1 MNYLLQNSDEEHPIT
16 VNQMIQYLESN
27 GIAAER
33 KSIYDDIE
41 ALRTF
46 GMDIEECKRGR
57 VFGYYVASRT
67 FELPELKLLV
77 DSVQSSKFITHKKT
91 ASLIKK
97 IETLASVHSAQLLHR
112 QVFVKNRIKTMN
124 ESIYYNVDEIHNGI
138 SNNRK
143 IRFLYFEYNVAKERQ
158 YRHGGAYYVV
168 SPFAMTWDDE
178 NYYLVAYDSEAGIIK
193 HYRVDKMEKISTL
206 DEERD
211 GQEVYQALDMAVYAG
226 SATLFLLTASFPLL
240 MWVLMLVNLVPGFS
254 VEGVAEL
261 LADFL
266 PQIPEIQTAILGLLQ
281 NLSGQ
286 SAQFVASLAVLTTI
300 VSASGGMNALQ
311 IGLQRLT
318 PGSHRTFLN
327 RLLAIGYTFVFELL
341 LLVMLALQG
350 MHSLFTRFADT
361 LPLFRHY
368 AAIVAPLQRVA
379 SIGRIVS
386 VPLLFGLL
394 LLIYTYV
401 PGGRRTPRS
410 QLPGTIFATAG
421 WLVFSRVFSF
431 YILHF
436 WRLSYI
442 YGSLTAVILIILW
455 LYVIINLLFIGAGIN
470 AEMNGKTEQ

>member
-1 MNYLLQNSDEEHPIT
+1 MKQKPPRWVQITAAVLRRYL
-16 VNQMIQYLESN
+16 
-27 GIAAER
+27 
-33 KSIYDDIE
+33 
-41 ALRTF
+41 
-46 GMDIEECKRGR
+46 
-57 VFGYYVASRT
+57 
-67 FELPELKLLV
+67 
-77 DSVQSSKFITHKKT
+77 
-91 ASLIKK
+91 
-97 IETLASVHSAQLLHR
+97 
-112 QVFVKNRIKTMN
+112 
-124 ESIYYNVDEIHNGI
+124 
-138 SNNRK
+138 
-143 IRFLYFEYNVAKERQ
+143 
-158 YRHGGAYYVV
+158 
-168 SPFAMTWDDE
+168 
-178 NYYLVAYDSEAGIIK
+178 
-193 HYRVDKMEKISTL
+193 
-206 DEERD
+206 
-211 GQEVYQALDMAVYAG
+211 ALDMAVYAG

-318 PGSHRTFLN
+318 PGSHRTLLN
-327 RLLAIGYTFVFELL
+327 RLLAIGYTFVFEL
-341 LLVMLALQG
+341 
-350 MHSLFTRFADT
+350 
-361 LPLFRHY
+361 
-368 AAIVAPLQRVA
+368 
-379 SIGRIVS
+379 
-386 VPLLFGLL
+386 LL

-431 YILHF
+431 YIVHF

>member
-1 MNYLLQNSDEEHPIT
+1 MKQKPPHWVQITAAVLRRYL
-16 VNQMIQYLESN
+16 
-27 GIAAER
+27 
-33 KSIYDDIE
+33 
-41 ALRTF
+41 
-46 GMDIEECKRGR
+46 
-57 VFGYYVASRT
+57 
-67 FELPELKLLV
+67 
-77 DSVQSSKFITHKKT
+77 
-91 ASLIKK
+91 
-97 IETLASVHSAQLLHR
+97 
-112 QVFVKNRIKTMN
+112 
-124 ESIYYNVDEIHNGI
+124 
-138 SNNRK
+138 
-143 IRFLYFEYNVAKERQ
+143 
-158 YRHGGAYYVV
+158 
-168 SPFAMTWDDE
+168 
-178 NYYLVAYDSEAGIIK
+178 
-193 HYRVDKMEKISTL
+193 
-206 DEERD
+206 
-211 GQEVYQALDMAVYAG
+211 ALDMAVYAG

-318 PGSHRTFLN
+318 PGSHRTLLN

-350 MHSLFTRFADT
+350 MHSLFARFADT
-361 LPLFRHY
+361 LPFFRHY

-401 PGGRRTPRS
+401 PGARRAASCRARS
-410 QLPGTIFATAG
+410 LQRRGGWSSPVCSRFTSCISGVCRISTA
-421 WLVFSRVFSF
+421 R
-431 YILHF
+431 
-436 WRLSYI
+436 
-442 YGSLTAVILIILW
+442 
-455 LYVIINLLFIGAGIN
+455 
-470 AEMNGKTEQ
+470 

>member
-1 MNYLLQNSDEEHPIT
+1 MKQKPPRWVQITAAVLRRYL
-16 VNQMIQYLESN
+16 
-27 GIAAER
+27 
-33 KSIYDDIE
+33 
-41 ALRTF
+41 
-46 GMDIEECKRGR
+46 
-57 VFGYYVASRT
+57 
-67 FELPELKLLV
+67 
-77 DSVQSSKFITHKKT
+77 
-91 ASLIKK
+91 
-97 IETLASVHSAQLLHR
+97 
-112 QVFVKNRIKTMN
+112 
-124 ESIYYNVDEIHNGI
+124 
-138 SNNRK
+138 
-143 IRFLYFEYNVAKERQ
+143 
-158 YRHGGAYYVV
+158 
-168 SPFAMTWDDE
+168 
-178 NYYLVAYDSEAGIIK
+178 
-193 HYRVDKMEKISTL
+193 
-206 DEERD
+206 
-211 GQEVYQALDMAVYAG
+211 ALDMAVYAG

-421 WLVFSRVFSF
+421 WLLPCVLVLHPAFLASVVYLRLADGGHSDYFVAVCDHQSSIHWSRDQ
-431 YILHF
+431 
-436 WRLSYI
+436 R
-442 YGSLTAVILIILW
+442 GGERKNGAMTA
-455 LYVIINLLFIGAGIN
+455 A
-470 AEMNGKTEQ
+470 A

>member
-1 MNYLLQNSDEEHPIT
+1 MS
-16 VNQMIQYLESN
+16 
-27 GIAAER
+27 
-33 KSIYDDIE
+33 
-41 ALRTF
+41 
-46 GMDIEECKRGR
+46 
-57 VFGYYVASRT
+57 
-67 FELPELKLLV
+67 
-77 DSVQSSKFITHKKT
+77 
-91 ASLIKK
+91 
-97 IETLASVHSAQLLHR
+97 
-112 QVFVKNRIKTMN
+112 
-124 ESIYYNVDEIHNGI
+124 
-138 SNNRK
+138 
-143 IRFLYFEYNVAKERQ
+143 
-158 YRHGGAYYVV
+158 
-168 SPFAMTWDDE
+168 TW
-178 NYYLVAYDSEAGIIK
+178 L
-193 HYRVDKMEKISTL
+193 
-206 DEERD
+206 
-211 GQEVYQALDMAVYAG
+211 
-226 SATLFLLTASFPLL
+226 
-240 MWVLMLVNLVPGFS
+240 PGFS

-361 LPLFRHY
+361 LLFFRHY

>member
-1 MNYLLQNSDEEHPIT
+1 MKQKPPRWVQITAAVLRRYL
-16 VNQMIQYLESN
+16 
-27 GIAAER
+27 
-33 KSIYDDIE
+33 
-41 ALRTF
+41 
-46 GMDIEECKRGR
+46 
-57 VFGYYVASRT
+57 
-67 FELPELKLLV
+67 
-77 DSVQSSKFITHKKT
+77 
-91 ASLIKK
+91 
-97 IETLASVHSAQLLHR
+97 
-112 QVFVKNRIKTMN
+112 
-124 ESIYYNVDEIHNGI
+124 
-138 SNNRK
+138 
-143 IRFLYFEYNVAKERQ
+143 
-158 YRHGGAYYVV
+158 
-168 SPFAMTWDDE
+168 
-178 NYYLVAYDSEAGIIK
+178 
-193 HYRVDKMEKISTL
+193 
-206 DEERD
+206 
-211 GQEVYQALDMAVYAG
+211 ALDMTVYAG

-341 LLVMLALQG
+341 LLVTLALQG

-386 VPLLFGLL
+386 VAAVRAAFADLHLRPRREAHAAQPAAGHDLCNGGVAGLL
-394 LLIYTYV
+394 PCVLVLHRAFLASVVYLRLAD
-401 PGGRRTPRS
+401 GGHSDYFVAVCDHQSSVHWGRDQRGDERKNR
-410 QLPGTIFATAG
+410 AMTA
-421 WLVFSRVFSF
+421 
-431 YILHF
+431 
-436 WRLSYI
+436 
-442 YGSLTAVILIILW
+442 A
-455 LYVIINLLFIGAGIN
+455 A
-470 AEMNGKTEQ
+470 

>member
-1 MNYLLQNSDEEHPIT
+1 MKQKPPRWVQITAAVLRRYL
-16 VNQMIQYLESN
+16 
-27 GIAAER
+27 
-33 KSIYDDIE
+33 
-41 ALRTF
+41 
-46 GMDIEECKRGR
+46 
-57 VFGYYVASRT
+57 
-67 FELPELKLLV
+67 
-77 DSVQSSKFITHKKT
+77 
-91 ASLIKK
+91 
-97 IETLASVHSAQLLHR
+97 
-112 QVFVKNRIKTMN
+112 
-124 ESIYYNVDEIHNGI
+124 
-138 SNNRK
+138 
-143 IRFLYFEYNVAKERQ
+143 
-158 YRHGGAYYVV
+158 
-168 SPFAMTWDDE
+168 
-178 NYYLVAYDSEAGIIK
+178 
-193 HYRVDKMEKISTL
+193 
-206 DEERD
+206 
-211 GQEVYQALDMAVYAG
+211 ALDMAVYAG

-261 LADFL
+261 L
-266 PQIPEIQTAILGLLQ
+266 QIPEIQTAILGLLQ

-318 PGSHRTFLN
+318 PGSHRTLLN

-350 MHSLFTRFADT
+350 MHSLFARFADT
-361 LPLFRHY
+361 LPFFRHY

-401 PGGRRTPRS
+401 PGGRRMPRS

-455 LYVIINLLFIGAGIN
+455 LYVIINLLFLGAGLN